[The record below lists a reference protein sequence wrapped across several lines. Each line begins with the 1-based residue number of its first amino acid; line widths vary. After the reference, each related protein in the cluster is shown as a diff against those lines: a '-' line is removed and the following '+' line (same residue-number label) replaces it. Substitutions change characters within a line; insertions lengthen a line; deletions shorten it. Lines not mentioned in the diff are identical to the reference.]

1 MAPVE
6 TIFRG
11 WLVAGLGNPEK
22 RYERTR
28 HNVGFDVV
36 DELARRWNVRDWSRR
51 FHGWFAAAHPRDL
64 PDGVLLLK
72 PLTYMNLSGRA
83 VQAVMAF
90 HRALPART
98 LVIHDDMDLDLGV
111 VRLKVGGGTAGHRG
125 LESIVAAVG
134 PAFAR
139 LRFGIGRPADAGAVD
154 HVLSTFDR
162 DELRTLEIAL
172 PLAADA
178 ALAVLTGGPAAAMNE
193 FHPRT
198 RRRPKGGDGEP
209 TTT

>member
-98 LVIHDDMDLDLGV
+98 LVIHDDMDLEFGTL
-111 VRLKVGGGTAGHRG
+111 RLKVGGGSAGHRG
-125 LESIVAAVG
+125 LESISAAVG
-134 PAFAR
+134 PDYLR
-139 LRFGIGRPADAGAVD
+139 LRFGIGRPERADAVD
-154 HVLSTFDR
+154 HVLSRFSPAER
-162 DELRTLEIAL
+162 AEMELHLEK
-172 PLAADA
+172 AADMVEA
-178 ALAVLTGGPAAAMNE
+178 TLREGPQAAMNA
-193 FHPRT
+193 HHK
-198 RRRPKGGDGEP
+198 RRKAKLEEP
-209 TTT
+209 EEPE